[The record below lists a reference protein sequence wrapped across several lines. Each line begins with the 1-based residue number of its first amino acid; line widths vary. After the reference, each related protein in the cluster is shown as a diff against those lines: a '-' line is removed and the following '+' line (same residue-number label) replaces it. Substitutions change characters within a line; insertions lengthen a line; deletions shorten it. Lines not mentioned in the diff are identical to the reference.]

1 MDLHDCRLNDDA
13 TTAMMQMPFLEQA
26 DDLFD
31 MYLMKSGQYHCSKYL
46 MGNGHYNVEQIEA
59 AAKVHVAQ
67 MVAALWYCQTR
78 RPAIVHR

>member
-26 DDLFD
+26 DDMFD
-31 MYLMKSGQYHCSKYL
+31 MYLTGNGQYHCSKA
-46 MGNGHYNVEQIEA
+46 GSVEQIEA
-59 AAKVHVAQ
+59 AVKVHVAQ

-78 RPAIVHR
+78 KPPIVHR